1 MARNQKECR
10 EEAQKIVEVLKGAT
24 ERIGSL
30 LDDEQFLLDSSPEN
44 MQEYKDTTFYGPMM
58 EYIEKAHKNVTEA
71 IGELEKMDELYIN
84 NAY

>member
-44 MQEYKDTTFYGPMM
+44 MQEYKIRHFT
-58 EYIEKAHKNVTEA
+58 VR
-71 IGELEKMDELYIN
+71 
-84 NAY
+84 